1 MFSAPQRIGELA
13 REWGWPLLEQR
24 YQAAL
29 LRFAA
34 DAGSWLEILRHRG
47 LEGAAAVYRE
57 VLDDASSSA
66 DAHVSTWVDGCRA
79 ERKHHYMS
87 TRQADPGPADGP
99 AAAGDDAG
107 AGRDPASD
115 RGAGTAEKVRGWL
128 AGRLPAGWFT
138 DVPDIEV
145 DREEI
150 TVLGTLADPAAAGDS
165 EADRAAAAAGKVRRF
180 REDTR
185 SQRIEIAREAEHR
198 FRRKVS
204 WGVSCANVTEM
215 FTTLSVPVMTRL
227 RQPERRVLD
236 TLVDAG
242 VARSRSDALAWCVRL
257 TGENADSWLSR
268 LRAALRQVEEVR
280 DQGPGS
286 T

>member
-1 MFSAPQRIGELA
+1 
-13 REWGWPLLEQR
+13 
-24 YQAAL
+24 
-29 LRFAA
+29 
-34 DAGSWLEILRHRG
+34 
-47 LEGAAAVYRE
+47 
-57 VLDDASSSA
+57 
-66 DAHVSTWVDGCRA
+66 
-79 ERKHHYMS
+79 MS
-87 TRQADPGPADGP
+87 TRRVDSAPADEVAGTVGD
-99 AAAGDDAG
+99 AGTGDTAAGA
-107 AGRDPASD
+107 AS
-115 RGAGTAEKVRGWL
+115 GGNAAERVRGWFS
-128 AGRLPAGWFT
+128 GRLPADWFT
-138 DVPDIEV
+138 TAPDIQV

-150 TVLGTLADPAAAGDS
+150 TIIGALSDPATAGDTDA
-165 EADRAAAAAGKVRRF
+165 ERAAAAQSRIRRF

-185 SQRIEIAREAEHR
+185 SARIEMAREAEHR

-204 WGVSCANVTEM
+204 WGVTCGNLTEM

-280 DQGPGS
+280 DQGPGN